1 MKTLARSNP
10 RRSYR
15 IRSVTFR
22 VVREPGAPDPRELST
37 PSAVARLARD
47 VIPDDGRE
55 HFVVFLLNAS
65 LRVLGVHEV
74 SVGTADASLVSPRD
88 VFGAALR
95 VLGTVAIILCHSH
108 PSGDPTPSKADV
120 RLTRELVEAGKLLDL
135 PVHDHVI
142 VSHEGTYVSLA
153 EHGDM

>member
-1 MKTLARSNP
+1 MDTSSHRP
-10 RRSYR
+10 RRSYTV
-15 IRSVTFR
+15 RSVTFR

-55 HFVVFLLNAS
+55 HFYAFLLDAKNRLVA
-65 LRVLGVHEV
+65 VHHV
-74 SVGTADASLVSPRD
+74 PTGTLTASLVHPRE
-88 VFGAALR
+88 VFAPALR
-95 VLGTVAIILCHSH
+95 TMGVASLILVHNH

-120 RLTRELVEAGKLLDL
+120 RLTRELVEAGKLLDV

-142 VSHEGTYVSLA
+142 VGSGSEEDISLV
-153 EHGDM
+153 ERGVI